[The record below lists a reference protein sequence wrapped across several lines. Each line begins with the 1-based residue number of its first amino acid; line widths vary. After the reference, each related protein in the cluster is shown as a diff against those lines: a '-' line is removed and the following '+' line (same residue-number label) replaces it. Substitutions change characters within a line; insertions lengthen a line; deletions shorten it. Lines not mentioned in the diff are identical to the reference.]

1 LLEENAYKFDPAKAK
16 ALLVK
21 AGYPDGFEVTLDSPQ
36 LSSLSNMAQSLQST
50 MAQAGIK
57 VKIILAEQKT
67 VLTNDAPTSTR
78 CC

>member
-1 LLEENAYKFDPAKAK
+1 MLEENAYKFDPAKAK
-16 ALLVK
+16 ALLAE
-21 AGYPDGFEVTLDSPQ
+21 AGYPDAFEVTFDSPNCPAF
-36 LSSLSNMAQSLQST
+36 SNMAQSLQST
-50 MAQAGIK
+50 MAQAGSK

>member
-16 ALLVK
+16 ALLAE
-21 AGYPDGFEVTLDSPQ
+21 AGYPDGIEVTFDSPNCPAF
-36 LSSLSNMAQSLQST
+36 SNMAQSLQST